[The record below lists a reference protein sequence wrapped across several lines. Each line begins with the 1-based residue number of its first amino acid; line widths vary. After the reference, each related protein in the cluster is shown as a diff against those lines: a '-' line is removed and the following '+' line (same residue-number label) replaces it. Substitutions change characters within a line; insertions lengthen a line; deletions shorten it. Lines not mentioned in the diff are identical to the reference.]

1 MRHIEDFV
9 DVPNHLELGKYAFLA
24 LGDCRV
30 FKKKKSPKTQDVFWC
45 TARLRVYL
53 PENKTSCNPAK
64 TINLQL
70 QILVA
75 THCDE

>member
-1 MRHIEDFV
+1 MFPIIWS
-9 DVPNHLELGKYAFLA
+9 LENMPSWHWEIVEYL
-24 LGDCRV
+24 
-30 FKKKKSPKTQDVFWC
+30 KKKKSPKTQHVFWC

-70 QILVA
+70 QILVT

>member
-1 MRHIEDFV
+1 MRHTEDFV

-24 LGDCRV
+24 LGDRGV
-30 FKKKKSPKTQDVFWC
+30 FLAKNPQNQHVFWC
-45 TARLRVYL
+45 IARLGVYL
-53 PENKTSCNPAK
+53 PENKTYCNPAK

-70 QILVA
+70 QILVT